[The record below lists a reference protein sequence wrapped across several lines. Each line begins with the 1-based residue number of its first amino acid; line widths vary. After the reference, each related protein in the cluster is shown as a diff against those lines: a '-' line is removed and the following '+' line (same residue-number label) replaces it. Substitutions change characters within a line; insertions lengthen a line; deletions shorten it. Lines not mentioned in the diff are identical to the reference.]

1 MADIKDVVF
10 GFEIT
15 DKENLPHGSDD
26 SQEIHSNNAGKT
38 LFVDSQIGS
47 NGFLKSL
54 KTDV

>member
-26 SQEIHSNNAGKT
+26 SQEIHSNKAGKT
-38 LFVDSQIGS
+38 LFVNSQIGS
-47 NGFLKSL
+47 NGFFEKFE
-54 KTDV
+54 D